1 MIFPGHF
8 ASVLLAT
15 RFLDVDRPTA
25 LGASLFPDVVD
36 KTLHWLVRRTSSDRL
51 WAHTAWSLAGSSALA
66 WLVGRGI
73 GRPKVGRSWLAGYVV
88 HLLGDISAPL
98 AFFYPLSRYGYHQGA
113 RFEEIMRGERG
124 FPWRVFAAEGLLA
137 LAAALAEVHFAE
149 KGKVHLRDHETRG
162 KRDKR
167 CAQ

>member
-25 LGASLFPDVVD
+25 LAASLFPDVVD
-36 KTLHWLVRRTSSDRL
+36 KALHWLARRTPSDRL
-51 WAHTAWSLAGSSALA
+51 WAHTAWALVGSSALA

-98 AFFYPLSRYGYHQGA
+98 AFFYPLSRQGYHQGA
-113 RFEEIMRGERG
+113 RFREIIRGERD

-137 LAAALAEVHFAE
+137 LAAGLAEVHFA
-149 KGKVHLRDHETRG
+149 GRGRTQTTRRKAG
-162 KRDKR
+162 
-167 CAQ
+167 